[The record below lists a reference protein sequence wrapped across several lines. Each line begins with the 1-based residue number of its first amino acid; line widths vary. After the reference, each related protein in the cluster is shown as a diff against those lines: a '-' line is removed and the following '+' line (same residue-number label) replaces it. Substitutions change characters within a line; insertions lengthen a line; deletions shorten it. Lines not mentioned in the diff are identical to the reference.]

1 MLRRVGLDT
10 NTILVIVIFAV
21 ALGLIVYG
29 IIGVVRYMRDRGSK
43 EEFEEP
49 PKVEDKGEL
58 RYRKLKE
65 F

>member
-1 MLRRVGLDT
+1 MDSD
-10 NTILVIVIFAV
+10 TILGIVIFAV

-29 IIGVVRYMRDRGSK
+29 VIGLIRYMRDRGSK

-58 RYRKLKE
+58 RYRKLRTE
-65 F
+65 W